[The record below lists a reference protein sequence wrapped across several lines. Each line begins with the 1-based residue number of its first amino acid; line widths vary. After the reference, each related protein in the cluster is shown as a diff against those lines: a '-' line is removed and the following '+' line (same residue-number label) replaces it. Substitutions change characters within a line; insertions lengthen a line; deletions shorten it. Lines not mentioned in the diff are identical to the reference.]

1 LNTSE
6 HKECSAPLSTSY
18 NHKKISL
25 LVQKEELWVNPLHLS
40 IEEVQ
45 ISEVKK
51 IYPNPIRDL
60 KVKVKLS
67 L

>member
-6 HKECSAPLSTSY
+6 HKECPAPLSTSY

-25 LVQKEELWVNPLHLS
+25 LVKREELWVNLS

-51 IYPNPIRDL
+51 MYQNPIGDF